1 MGEDKEEGSSFGCL
15 CNVYYIVFVYC
26 FCTCM
31 RNGEEKGGEEHSSV
45 FCQVVGGFSQVA
57 FGLGM
62 LEQLLGGILSASVCQ
77 KMGIPATGAFLYLK

>member
-1 MGEDKEEGSSFGCL
+1 MGEGKEEHF
-15 CNVYYIVFVYC
+15 
-26 FCTCM
+26 
-31 RNGEEKGGEEHSSV
+31 SV
-45 FCQVVGGFSQVA
+45 FCQVVGGFCQVA